1 MSKRQINDEN
11 NDYNLQR
18 SICTFG
24 VASVLVFN
32 AASASA
38 LPPDISMVNE
48 ANTIYMS
55 SIQLS
60 QTIKTMDFSLPS
72 SYDTISDVS
81 KPASDALVQEENIVT
96 GSKKKV
102 QSSSVSTKPSS
113 AMTPEEKATLAAE
126 KEAIAAERVAEKEAI
141 AAERAAEKA
150 DLDAEKLESKRIAR
164 EAKEKAKAEKEV
176 KAKEESMKGVEFVD
190 IGLPSYEIQQKK
202 SAL

>member
-48 ANTIYMS
+48 ANTIYTS

-72 SYDTISDVS
+72 SYDSISDVS

-102 QSSSVSTKPSS
+102 QSSSASTKPSS
-113 AMTPEEKATLAAE
+113 AMTPEEKATLA
-126 KEAIAAERVAEKEAI
+126 AEKEAI